1 MKNLILISFLATI
14 NITLAQNTN
23 SYWQQHVDYTMEID
37 MDVKTHQYQGKQEL
51 IYTNNSPDTLQKVFY
66 HLYFNAFQPG
76 SEMDV
81 RSRTI
86 KDPDKRVGDRISKL
100 KDDEI
105 GYINVNSLKQNGK
118 PLDYKVEGTILEVQ
132 LDQPI
137 LPGQSTTF
145 NMQFDAQVPLQ
156 IRRSGRDN
164 KEGIAYSMTQW
175 YPKIA
180 EYDFEGWHADPYIA
194 REFHGVWGN
203 FDVKITIDKN
213 YILGGSGYLQ
223 NPNKIGYG
231 YEDKGVKVKHK
242 GKTLTWHFVAPKVHD
257 FTWVADTDYIHDKLT
272 ASDGTVLHFL
282 YQDDDEIKNNWKKF
296 QPKAEELFTYYNEN
310 IGPYP
315 YDQYSIIQGG
325 DGGMEYAMCTLI
337 TGERSFESLVGVT
350 AHEMAH
356 SWFQHVL
363 ATNESQNEW
372 MDEGFTTYISTLAE
386 NEIMNQG
393 KDHPFAGAYQGYFQL
408 ANSGIEQPQTTHAD
422 RYAFNAAYGLS
433 AYSKGAVFLNQLG
446 YIIGEKNLKQ
456 TLKRY
461 YDEWKFK
468 HPTPNDFIRIA
479 EKVSG
484 AELSWYLH
492 DWTMTTNTVDYA
504 IKNIEVADNATIVTI
519 ERIGLTPM
527 PIEVEVTYDTGE
539 TEMYYIPLRI
549 MRWEKPN
556 FKNTADDWAW
566 AYPTYNLE
574 IPIGQYTIK
583 SIEIDPSQKMADVNR
598 DNNVIEK

>member
-1 MKNLILISFLATI
+1 MKKLVLILLLTTF
-14 NITLAQNTN
+14 NITLAQNSE

-51 IYTNNSPDTLQKVFY
+51 IYTNNSPDTLQNVFY

-81 RSRTI
+81 RSRNL
-86 KDPDKRVGDRISKL
+86 KDPDRRVADRISKL
-100 KDDEI
+100 NENEI
-105 GYINVNSLKQNGK
+105 GYINVQTLKQEGEL
-118 PLDYKVEGTILEVQ
+118 LDYKAEGTVLEVQ

-145 NMQFDAQVPLQ
+145 NMKFDAQVPKQ

-175 YPKIA
+175 YPKMA

-203 FDVKITIDKN
+203 FDVKITIDKD
-213 YILGGSGYLQ
+213 YILGGTGYLQ
-223 NPNKIGYG
+223 NPNEIGYG
-231 YEDKGVKVKHK
+231 YEDDDVRVKRR
-242 GKTLTWHFVAPKVHD
+242 GKTLTWHFKAPKVHD
-257 FTWVADTDYIHDKLT
+257 FTWAADTDYIHDKLV

-282 YQDDDEIKNNWKKF
+282 YQNNKEIKENWQKLQSKT
-296 QPKAEELFTYYNEN
+296 EELLTYFNEN

-315 YDQYSIIQGG
+315 YDQYSVIQGG

-337 TGERSFESLVGVT
+337 TGERSYESLFGVT

-363 ATNESQNEW
+363 ATNEAQHEW
-372 MDEGFTTYISTLAE
+372 MDEGFTTYISSLAE
-386 NEIMNQG
+386 NEILDQDKEN
-393 KDHPFAGAYQGYFQL
+393 PLAGAYQSYFQL
-408 ANSGIEQPQTTHAD
+408 AKSGIEQPQTTHAD
-422 RYAFNAAYGLS
+422 RYALNAAYGIS

-446 YIIGEKNLKQ
+446 YIIGEKNLKE
-456 TLKRY
+456 TLKSY
-461 YDEWKFK
+461 YENWKFK

-479 EKVSG
+479 EKTSG
-484 AELSWYLH
+484 AELSWYLN

-504 IKNIEVADNATIVTI
+504 IRDLRVADNASVVTL

-527 PIEVEVTYDTGE
+527 PIEVKVTYDTEE
-539 TEMYYIPLRI
+539 TETFYIPLRI

-556 FKNTADDWAW
+556 IENTLDDWAW
-566 AYPTYNLE
+566 AYPTYDLE
-574 IPIGQYTIK
+574 IPTRQYSIK
-583 SIEIDPSQKMADVNR
+583 TVEIDPSQKMADINR
-598 DNNVIEK
+598 KNNILKK